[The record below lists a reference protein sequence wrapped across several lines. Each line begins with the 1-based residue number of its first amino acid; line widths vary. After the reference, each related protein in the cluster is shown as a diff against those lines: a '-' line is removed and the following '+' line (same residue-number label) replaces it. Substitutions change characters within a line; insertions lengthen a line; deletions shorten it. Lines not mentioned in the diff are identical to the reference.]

1 MTRAAEDGSFPPYCA
16 GDQQP
21 TGPPPAGQV
30 GMSIG
35 MQLTDVV
42 ETANA
47 STSANTI
54 FFPLVI
60 AGERKPGRLFP

>member
-1 MTRAAEDGSFPPYCA
+1 MVT
-16 GDQQP
+16 
-21 TGPPPAGQV
+21 
-30 GMSIG
+30 IG

-47 STSANTI
+47 SSNENKT

-60 AGERKPGRLFP
+60 ASGYVRPRTPVAVSAETAETASFTRFAGR